1 MDTKVISYAHGN
13 MKIPNS
19 IQNHNFLSY
28 IIQENHTMV
37 SISLLTLRGLDSH
50 GHLCQ
55 YLSPLDE
62 ELCIKIL
69 VYECILKTENLKYFD
84 AFLQD

>member
-1 MDTKVISYAHGN
+1 MDTKVISYAYGN

-55 YLSPLDE
+55 
-62 ELCIKIL
+62 
-69 VYECILKTENLKYFD
+69 
-84 AFLQD
+84 